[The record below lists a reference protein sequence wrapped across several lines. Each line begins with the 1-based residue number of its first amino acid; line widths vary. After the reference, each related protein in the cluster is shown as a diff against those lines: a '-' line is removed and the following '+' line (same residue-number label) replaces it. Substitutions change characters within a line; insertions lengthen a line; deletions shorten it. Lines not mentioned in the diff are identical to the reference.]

1 MLKIESMLLN
11 LEMYLWGYMLSRGK
25 IKKAAVFWLLDS
37 VNLNIVHLITRITI
51 SEELIHYLF
60 IMRIVMSAELN
71 YIYYILFSDAFQLA
85 KQTNL

>member
-1 MLKIESMLLN
+1 MRSITVL
-11 LEMYLWGYMLSRGK
+11 YHRGYKLSRGK

-37 VNLNIVHLITRITI
+37 INLNIVHLITRITI

-60 IMRIVMSAELN
+60 IMRIAMSAELN

>member
-1 MLKIESMLLN
+1 M
-11 LEMYLWGYMLSRGK
+11 SRGK

>member
-1 MLKIESMLLN
+1 MGVYVVKRGNKKS
-11 LEMYLWGYMLSRGK
+11 SR
-25 IKKAAVFWLLDS
+25 FFRLLDS
-37 VNLNIVHLITRITI
+37 INLNIVHLITRITI

-60 IMRIVMSAELN
+60 IMRIAMSAELN